1 MIVFYC
7 IVDRSGSILRAAV
20 DVSPVLEEVP
30 HDAQP
35 APCAGLV
42 QGTVTRVVT
51 VVDIADL
58 VFQTVQHH
66 FLVAQAGR
74 SLQQGLTRILVDDE
88 AAGLGR
94 HGPAGGGLG
103 RGAGHLQ
110 RGRLGGRRGGLQ
122 PLIQLLLVGLGR

>member
-1 MIVFYC
+1 MSLC
-7 IVDRSGSILRAAV
+7 GQHGAGCRSPGSILRAAV

-66 FLVAQAGR
+66 FLERAEEERQTHCVICHRTGFSSLKKRIMEETTHTVATVIPR
-74 SLQQGLTRILVDDE
+74 
-88 AAGLGR
+88 
-94 HGPAGGGLG
+94 
-103 RGAGHLQ
+103 
-110 RGRLGGRRGGLQ
+110 
-122 PLIQLLLVGLGR
+122 VGLAAMLWPLHLHF